1 MGIQALFQRKKKKNG
16 KEEIKEESFLE
27 DSEEEEILV
36 VTSTNEVDDLCDQ
49 VIDAS
54 YHGEDLKKEYPL
66 VTDYLTDIQ
75 KIEEYLLVSRK
86 ELEDVARRYLN
97 LQNVRQELK
106 VNSTKMQDKDI
117 RMMKQYEKEIESVL
131 NSMVDA
137 EKQSILI
144 KKDMK
149 YLEGEKD
156 ALEFQMEQETI
167 FMERMKKT
175 GFYICVVMV
184 LLLAIVGSLMTFYE
198 LELGILL
205 ILVVLAGA
213 GGIVWTYS
221 RFLQSSTQYNI
232 FISKMNKAI
241 GLLNK
246 VKIKCV
252 NCTNTL
258 DYMYAKYQVKDAKE
272 LDFIVH
278 QYQKMKK
285 DELSYRVNASDL
297 NRAADE
303 LEVLLKK
310 IHVKDSSVWTKQTE
324 AILDPK
330 EMVEVKHSL
339 NVRRQKLRDQ
349 MEANE
354 ELIRI
359 AKGKLKEMIKETPAL
374 EEEIREQLFAY
385 HLEY

>member
-54 YHGEDLKKEYPL
+54 YHGEDLKKEYQL

-241 GLLNK
+241 ELLNK

>member
-54 YHGEDLKKEYPL
+54 YHGEDLKKEYQL

-310 IHVKDSSVWTKQTE
+310 LHVKDSSVWTKQTE

>member
-1 MGIQALFQRKKKKNG
+1 MGIQALFQRKKKKNE
-16 KEEIKEESFLE
+16 KEEVKAESFVKDSEKEEKLT
-27 DSEEEEILV
+27 

-54 YHGEDLKKEYPL
+54 YHGEDLKKEYQL

>member
-54 YHGEDLKKEYPL
+54 YHGEDLKKEYQL

-137 EKQSILI
+137 EKQNILI

>member
-54 YHGEDLKKEYPL
+54 YHGEDLKKEYQL

>member
-54 YHGEDLKKEYPL
+54 YHGEDLKKEYQL

-374 EEEIREQLFAY
+374 EEEIREQLFTY

>member
-54 YHGEDLKKEYPL
+54 YHGEDLKKEYQL

-258 DYMYAKYQVKDAKE
+258 DYMYAKYQVKDEKE

>member
-54 YHGEDLKKEYPL
+54 YHGEDLKKEYQL

-117 RMMKQYEKEIESVL
+117 RMMKQYEKEFESVL

-213 GGIVWTYS
+213 GGRVWTYS

>member
-54 YHGEDLKKEYPL
+54 YHGEDLKKEYQL

-86 ELEDVARRYLN
+86 ELEDVARRYL
-97 LQNVRQELK
+97 
-106 VNSTKMQDKDI
+106 NSTKMQDKDI

-137 EKQSILI
+137 EKQNILI

>member
-27 DSEEEEILV
+27 DSEEEILV

-54 YHGEDLKKEYPL
+54 YHGEDLKKEYQL